1 MFKLNNLWLRT
12 GCFLTGYS
20 YRLVMSCS
28 EASKKAVKKYT
39 SALLIIMIIWFL
51 IGVLFSQQYI
61 KLSML
66 GAIGAGLVL
75 TVIIVQIERQIIL
88 GTKSWKSSA
97 FRFVLGLVMAAIGSV
112 IIDQIIFQE
121 DIEKQKL
128 LRVDKEVNEQLHFK
142 VKEVDDQIAIFQKDL
157 EKKEQERLQLMNDIS
172 KKPTINMPAY
182 TTERTPG
189 KVSRSVMVNGVPTI
203 QEFDT
208 VYVKRKYES
217 HSVANPKNKLIPILD
232 KQIDTLRRRRAE
244 LSIQKSNIRK
254 DLEQEL
260 LHKKGFLD
268 ELEVMFEILVSSP
281 VSMIVWCL
289 WFLFFLI
296 IELLVI
302 VSKLLEKENDYDRII
317 KHQVEVKILALE
329 KLTE

>member
-1 MFKLNNLWLRT
+1 MKNLWLKT

-51 IGVLFSQQYI
+51 IGVLFSQEYI
-61 KLSML
+61 KLSFL
-66 GAIGAGLVL
+66 GAVGAGLVL

-128 LRVDKEVNEQLHFK
+128 LRVDKEVNEQLPYK

-157 EKKEQERLQLMNDIS
+157 DKKEKERLELLDEIS
-172 KKPTINMPAY
+172 KKPTINMPVYA
-182 TTERTPG
+182 TERIPT
-189 KVSRSVMVNGVPTI
+189 KVRRSVIINGVSTTR
-203 QEFDT
+203 EFDT
-208 VYVKRKYES
+208 ILVKKKYES
-217 HSVANPKNKLIPILD
+217 HAVENPKTKLIPILD
-232 KQIDTLRRRRAE
+232 KQIDTLRKRRAE

-268 ELEVMFEILVSSP
+268 ELEVMFEILTSSP
-281 VSMIVWCL
+281 ISLIVWSL

-317 KHQVEVKILALE
+317 KHQVEIKILSLE

>member
-1 MFKLNNLWLRT
+1 MKNLWLKI

-20 YRLVMSCS
+20 YRLLMSCS

-39 SALLIIMIIWFL
+39 SALLIIIIIWFL
-51 IGVLFSQQYI
+51 IGMLFSQEYL
-61 KLSML
+61 KLSLL
-66 GAIGAGLVL
+66 GAIGAGFVL

-97 FRFVLGLVMAAIGSV
+97 FRFVLGVVMAAIGSI

-128 LRVDKEVNEQLHFK
+128 LRVDREVNEQLPYK
-142 VKEVDDQIAIFQKDL
+142 VKEVDDEMAFFQKDL
-157 EKKEQERLQLMNDIS
+157 DKKENERLKLMNDIS
-172 KKPTINMPAY
+172 KKPTINMPIY
-182 TTERTPG
+182 TTERIPD
-189 KVSRSVMVNGVPTI
+189 KVNRRVTINGVSTVK
-203 QEFDT
+203 QFDT

-217 HSVANPKNKLIPILD
+217 HAVENPKNKLLPILD
-232 KQIDTLRRRRAE
+232 KQIDTLRKRRSE

-254 DLEQEL
+254 DLEVEL

-268 ELEVMFEILVSSP
+268 ELEVMFEILVSSKI
-281 VSMIVWCL
+281 SLIVWSL

-317 KHQVEVKILALE
+317 KHQVEMKILALE
-329 KLTE
+329 KLTEK